1 MGVFLLGECASM
13 CILVLFRFWST
24 RLEGTISPDEITDIH
39 QEPVEVIYIEPRVL
53 IRTIVRLAP
62 IESKLEGA
70 FVSIYKG

>member
-1 MGVFLLGECASM
+1 M